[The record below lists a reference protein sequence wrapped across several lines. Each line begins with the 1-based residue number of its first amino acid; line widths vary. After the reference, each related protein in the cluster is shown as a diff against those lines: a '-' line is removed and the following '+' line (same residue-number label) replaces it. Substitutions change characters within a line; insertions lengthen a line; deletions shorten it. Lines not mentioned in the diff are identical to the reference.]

1 MLQVA
6 ARLEQVALHLEQAIQ
21 ALAPA
26 DAVEV
31 QP

>member
-26 DAVEV
+26 DAEV